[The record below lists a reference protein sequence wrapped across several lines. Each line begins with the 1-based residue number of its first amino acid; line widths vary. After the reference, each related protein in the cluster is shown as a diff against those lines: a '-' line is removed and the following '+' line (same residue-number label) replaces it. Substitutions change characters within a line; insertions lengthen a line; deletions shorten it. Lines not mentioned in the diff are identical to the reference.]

1 MNPFSPSAIARFR
14 EQVNS
19 LIQQDLGMEA
29 DRASTFAQYAEN
41 LLLTE
46 QADSLP
52 KIAQVLEQQGI
63 RVKWNQVLWIKRS
76 EFLAQW
82 LAPHIVGELLDLLSG
97 HGEVG
102 KSLTNL
108 GIKVTMTEREG
119 IYPESWKLPV
129 DLPYI
134 PLSALTT
141 IPPSRQFDTVLLC
154 AVLHHEINSQ
164 ALLALAGRLGTKRI
178 IIVENCLE
186 YNFPAD
192 YQLLMDIL
200 FNNSLNST
208 DLDSPAVHQTVEG
221 WLAATSTFGKVIHL
235 DRRASVP
242 GIPLSHHL
250 IVIEVNQ

>member
-1 MNPFSPSAIARFR
+1 M
-14 EQVNS
+14 
-19 LIQQDLGMEA
+19 
-29 DRASTFAQYAEN
+29 QYAEN

-63 RVKWNQVLWIKRS
+63 RVKWNQVLWFKRS

-82 LAPHIVGELLDLLSG
+82 LAPHIVGELLDLLCG

-102 KSLTNL
+102 KSLTKLRIN
-108 GIKVTMTEREG
+108 VTLTERDG
-119 IYPESWKLPV
+119 IYPEDWKLPAN
-129 DLPYI
+129 LPYI

-141 IPPSRQFDTVLLC
+141 FPPSRQFDTVLLC
-154 AVLHHEINSQ
+154 TVLHHEINSQ
-164 ALLALAGRLGTKRI
+164 ALLALAERLATKRI

-186 YNFPAD
+186 QNFPAD

-200 FNNSLNST
+200 FNNSLNLT
-208 DLDSPAVHQTVEG
+208 NLESPAVHQTVEE

-235 DRRASVP
+235 ERRASVP
-242 GIPLSHHL
+242 GVPLSHHL